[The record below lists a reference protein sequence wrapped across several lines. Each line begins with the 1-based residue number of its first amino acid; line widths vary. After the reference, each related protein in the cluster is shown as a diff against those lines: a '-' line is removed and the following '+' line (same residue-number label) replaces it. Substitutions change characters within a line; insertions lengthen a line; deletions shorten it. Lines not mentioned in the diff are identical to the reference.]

1 MWELAKIN
9 MMSDNIA
16 EIEKNEYQMLYIC
29 RKLGNMERQQ
39 IRQEPDKRRYEGY
52 LTTMDCSDSSALVRI
67 MVATRTPGNKSGA
80 GGGNTADEFII
91 RSYRAT
97 KNARTNIFFFS

>member
-29 RKLGNMERQQ
+29 RKLGTMERQQ
-39 IRQEPDKRRYEGY
+39 IRQEPDKRRYEGG
-52 LTTMDCSDSSALVRI
+52 LTNLGARDSSALV
-67 MVATRTPGNKSGA
+67 G
-80 GGGNTADEFII
+80 
-91 RSYRAT
+91 
-97 KNARTNIFFFS
+97 